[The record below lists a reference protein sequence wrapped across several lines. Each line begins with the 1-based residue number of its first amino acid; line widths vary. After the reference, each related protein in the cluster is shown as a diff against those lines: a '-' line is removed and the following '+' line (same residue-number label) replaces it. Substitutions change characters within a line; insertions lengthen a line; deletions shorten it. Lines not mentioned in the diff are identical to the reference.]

1 MARSLSLLER
11 LGGKKQDKQQPERP
25 RFQRPEMPPT
35 QPAQPQQS
43 QQSQPL
49 SLLERLSGK
58 RQDKQPP
65 ERPRSPNAGTSPPQS
80 PQQPQPPKQAEP
92 EHALH
97 HPEHPHQHYEHQH
110 QDTYTARQM
119 QQERDAAIEASAF
132 AGRRTS
138 SSKNDAIQELKLAV
152 HRRIVDEMTP
162 EEQQILVRGEEARE
176 QIKNIISIYSG
187 RELAESTYALTRG
200 ERLQLVDDIS
210 NELLGLG
217 PLEPLLQNDSITE
230 IMVNG
235 PRQIFIEQSGKLK
248 LTDVHFYDNAHL
260 MNIIERIL
268 TPLGRRVDESSPL
281 VDARLADGSRVNIII
296 PPLSLVGPAVTIR
309 KFSKR
314 ALSIEDLVSFG
325 TLSEDMAMFL
335 DACVR
340 ARLNILVSGGTG
352 SGKTTTLNV
361 LSSFIPATD
370 RIVTIE
376 DAAELRLQQTHVVT
390 LESRPANLEGN
401 GAITIRDL
409 VRNALRMRPDR
420 IIVGEVRSGEALD
433 MLQAMNTGHDGS
445 LTTAHA
451 NTPRDVVS
459 RLETMVLMAG
469 MELPV
474 RAVRTQISSAIDL
487 IIQQSRIRDGSRKI
501 TYITEVQGMEGETIV
516 LQDLFRYVQD
526 EIDERG
532 KSVGHYESLGLMP
545 NFMDKFQM
553 NGVDLPRTFFTSG
566 RARR

>member
-11 LGGKKQDKQQPERP
+11 LGGK
-25 RFQRPEMPPT
+25 T
-35 QPAQPQQS
+35 QEKTP
-43 QQSQPL
+43 
-49 SLLERLSGK
+49 
-58 RQDKQPP
+58 PP
-65 ERPRSPNAGTSPPQS
+65 ERPRMSKPESKS
-80 PQQPQPPKQAEP
+80 QPQPQQNYTEKQ
-92 EHALH
+92 L
-97 HPEHPHQHYEHQH
+97 
-110 QDTYTARQM
+110 
-119 QQERDAAIEASAF
+119 QQEREAAVEASAF
-132 AGRRTS
+132 AGRRTTT
-138 SSKNDAIQELKLAV
+138 SKSDTMQEIKLAV

-176 QIKNIISIYSG
+176 QIKNIISVYSG
-187 RELAESTYALTRG
+187 RELAASAYTLTRG

-235 PRQIFIEQSGKLK
+235 PKQIFIEQKGKLK
-248 LTDVHFYDNAHL
+248 LSDVRFYDNAHL

-296 PPLSLVGPAVTIR
+296 PPLSLVGPTVTIR
-309 KFSKR
+309 KFSKK
-314 ALSIEDLVSFG
+314 ALSIDDLVSFG
-325 TLSEDMAMFL
+325 TLSDDMAMFL

-361 LSSFIPATD
+361 LSSFIPHTD

-376 DAAELRLQQTHVVT
+376 DAAELRLQQVHVVT
-390 LESRPANLEGN
+390 LESRPANLEGH

-501 TYITEVQGMEGETIV
+501 TYITEVQGMEGDTIV

-526 EIDERG
+526 KIDERG

-545 NFMDKFQM
+545 NFMDKFKM
-553 NGVDLPRTFFTSG
+553 NGVDLPANFFTSG
-566 RARR
+566 RR

>member
-11 LGGKKQDKQQPERP
+11 LGGKKEEKKQQTPPEKP
-25 RFQRPEMPPT
+25 RLSKPEAKHTP
-35 QPAQPQQS
+35 QPQ
-43 QQSQPL
+43 
-49 SLLERLSGK
+49 E
-58 RQDKQPP
+58 
-65 ERPRSPNAGTSPPQS
+65 
-80 PQQPQPPKQAEP
+80 
-92 EHALH
+92 
-97 HPEHPHQHYEHQH
+97 
-110 QDTYTARQM
+110 TYTEKQM
-119 QQERDAAIEASAF
+119 QQEREAHVEASAF
-132 AGRRTS
+132 AGRRAL
-138 SSKNDAIQELKLAV
+138 SSKNDVVQELKLAV

-162 EEQQILVRGEEARE
+162 EEQQVLMRGEEARD
-176 QIKNIISIYSG
+176 QIKNIISVYSN
-187 RELAESTYALTRG
+187 REMAENAYALSRG

-217 PLEPLLQNDSITE
+217 PLETLLQNDSITE

-235 PRQIFIEQSGKLK
+235 PRQIFIEQKGHLK

-260 MNIIERIL
+260 MNVIERIL

-296 PPLSLVGPAVTIR
+296 PPLSLVGPVVTIR
-309 KFSKR
+309 KFSKK
-314 ALSIEDLVSFG
+314 ALSIQDLVNFG
-325 TLSEDMAMFL
+325 TLSEDMAVFL

-361 LSSFIPATD
+361 LSSFIPETE

-390 LESRPANLEGN
+390 LESRPANLEGH

-409 VRNALRMRPDR
+409 VKNALRMRPDR
-420 IIVGEVRSGEALD
+420 IIVGEVRAGEALD

-451 NTPRDVVS
+451 NTPRDVLS

-474 RAVRTQISSAIDL
+474 RAVRTQVSSAIDL
-487 IIQQSRIRDGSRKI
+487 ILQQSRIRDGTRKI
-501 TYITEVQGMEGETIV
+501 TYITEVQGMEGDTIV
-516 LQDLFRYVQD
+516 LQDLFRYVQ
-526 EIDERG
+526 ERIDERG
-532 KSVGHYESLGLMP
+532 KSVGHYESMGLMP

-553 NGVDLPRTFFTSG
+553 NGVDLPKSFFTSG
-566 RARR
+566 RR

>member
-11 LGGKKQDKQQPERP
+11 LGGKTEQKKSPELSRFTKPEVKLKPESEQKPVYTEKQV
-25 RFQRPEMPPT
+25 
-35 QPAQPQQS
+35 
-43 QQSQPL
+43 
-49 SLLERLSGK
+49 
-58 RQDKQPP
+58 
-65 ERPRSPNAGTSPPQS
+65 
-80 PQQPQPPKQAEP
+80 
-92 EHALH
+92 
-97 HPEHPHQHYEHQH
+97 
-110 QDTYTARQM
+110 
-119 QQERDAAIEASAF
+119 QQEREAPVEASAF
-132 AGRRTS
+132 AGRRAITS
-138 SSKNDAIQELKLAV
+138 RNDVIQELKLAI

-162 EEQQILVRGEEARE
+162 EEQEILVRGESARE
-176 QIKNIISIYSG
+176 QIRNIIGIYSA
-187 RELAESTYALTRG
+187 RELSENTYTLSRG
-200 ERLQLVDDIS
+200 ERLSLVDDIS

-217 PLEPLLQNDSITE
+217 PLEPLLQNESITE
-230 IMVNG
+230 IMING
-235 PRQIFIEQSGKLK
+235 PHQIFIEQKGKLK
-248 LTDVHFYDNAHL
+248 LSDVRFYNNEHL

-309 KFSKR
+309 KFSKK
-314 ALSIEDLVSFG
+314 ALSIDDLIGFG
-325 TLSEDMAMFL
+325 TLSDDMATFL
-335 DACVR
+335 EACVK

-361 LSSFIPATD
+361 LSSFIPHTD

-376 DAAELRLQQTHVVT
+376 DAAELRLQQEHVVT
-390 LESRPANLEGN
+390 LESRPANLEGH

-451 NTPRDVVS
+451 NTPRDVLS

-474 RAVRTQISSAIDL
+474 RAVRTQVSSAIDL
-487 IIQQSRIRDGSRKI
+487 ILQQSRIRDGSRKI
-501 TYITEVQGMEGETIV
+501 TYITEVQGMEGDTII
-516 LQDLFRYVQD
+516 LQDLFRYTQD
-526 EIDERG
+526 YIDEGG
-532 KSVGHYESLGLMP
+532 KSVGHFESMGLLP
-545 NFMDKFQM
+545 QFMDKFQM
-553 NGVDLPRTFFTSG
+553 NGIDLPPSFFSIDG
-566 RARR
+566 RR